1 MKCYICGNLS
11 EFQGKENYSLRES
24 TCSSCGSSRR
34 QSDLAK
40 VILETFLPE
49 ITEPLKTAAEKL
61 SHLSILEAQST
72 GPVHET
78 LRGLPHYIC
87 SEYFDDIPAG
97 QKNASGILCQ
107 NPQNLTFPSD
117 YFDLVISQDVFEH
130 IAEPQKAFCEI
141 QRVLKPGGFHIFTV
155 PYHDGRPTISRI
167 VVKDG
172 KERKKYPD
180 VYHDDAL
187 RKQGALVYTDFGS
200 DLPQILNSTGFD
212 TQSIPCA
219 IWYSPSDIPSILNEK
234 EYQDYIRSNNENKI
248 LEFFKYNSWVFR
260 SQKKI
265 SVGET
270 SVLEWTGERYL
281 PYLDPTIAGAEI
293 HYEHLHRY
301 AFATQFVK
309 GKRVLDLAC
318 GEGYGSFLCAKHAEC
333 VVGIDIDPV
342 AVHHASNTYTLENLK
357 FIQGSI
363 LDIPIKEENTFDVII
378 CFEAIEHVTDHETLF
393 SEIKRLLK
401 KEGILII
408 SSPNKSLYTDVLD
421 NKNPFHKKELYYP
434 EFRNLLKN
442 NFSSVALFGQR
453 ILNGSSIYPLIAK
466 KPSSSSEFFVD
477 NPGNKFS
484 FSDHNKKNSVY
495 FVAIASDIKIEN
507 PSLCTSYL
515 VDQSNTEIALLNHRI
530 AADGVTITTIRQ
542 NLSDKDQQISG
553 LTQVISD
560 KDQQISGLTQV
571 ISDKDQKISGLTQV
585 ISEKDQQVSG
595 LTQVISEKDQQIS
608 GLCRVV
614 SDKDQQVSGLTQVI
628 SEKDQQISG
637 LCRVVSDKDQQVSGL
652 SEVISDK
659 DQQISSLKKIS
670 NSDKNITLN
679 AAEVE
684 RLNGVNRGLVAEI
697 RKQNARSNSLAAEN
711 HAIKQS
717 TVYSLTQKF
726 DKAIINPIFPPES
739 RRRNYYTLMIKAGR
753 ILVHEG
759 PGGLLWQYH
768 ERKKH
773 KRMMAIQNITV
784 VRPDVIPPSPSH
796 MVQEIDTTVSI
807 VIPTK
812 NAGTEFRYTLE
823 NIRQQKGI
831 SHIEIITIDTGSS
844 DKTLEIAENYQASI
858 YSIPADQFNHGRTRN
873 IGASHA
879 HGEYILFIVQ
889 DAIPAGDFWLYNL
902 VNTVRKENVVAASCR
917 QVPKSDADLFAAC
930 GIWNHYRILDFTGDH
945 IFSLKGEF
953 QDYPFK
959 EKRRMANLDDVCSI
973 VKKDIFDKYQFNAT
987 DYAEDLDLG
996 ARLVKDGHSI
1006 AFLHSVAVIH
1016 SHNRDAGYF
1025 LKRGYVDNKNVFQIL
1040 DHPPHIDS
1048 SNPEIRQLYHAMMTL
1063 YAALNASIR
1072 ITRDRSDSLNTQSI
1086 ELIKTK
1092 ITLNFQNPAILSECR
1107 RGCPSLDH
1115 LFDRMEDRYGPPV
1128 YRKSELLGT
1137 MLISILD
1144 DLALYLQN
1152 IRYQNETNDEFF
1164 DAVYKYFASVAG
1176 ALMAQYYL
1184 HALKNSTLSED
1195 LTALDNLLREG
1206 V

>member
-11 EFQGKENYSLRES
+11 EFQGKDNYSLRES

-107 NPQNLTFPSD
+107 DLQNLTFPSD

-155 PYHDGRPTISRI
+155 PYHDGKPTISRI

-378 CFEAIEHVTDHETLF
+378 CFEAIEHVTDHETLL

-530 AADGVTITTIRQ
+530 AADGVTIATIRQ

-553 LTQVISD
+553 F
-560 KDQQISGLTQV
+560 
-571 ISDKDQKISGLTQV
+571 
-585 ISEKDQQVSG
+585 
-595 LTQVISEKDQQIS
+595 
-608 GLCRVV
+608 
-614 SDKDQQVSGLTQVI
+614 
-628 SEKDQQISG
+628 
-637 LCRVVSDKDQQVSGL
+637 

-684 RLNGVNRGLVAEI
+684 CLNGVNRGLVAEI

-759 PGGLLWQYH
+759 PGGLLWQYR

-1048 SNPEIRQLYHAMMTL
+1048 SNPEIRQLYHATMTL